1 MLWATLEPYVLTA
14 GGVVA
19 GALLLAALQLACRRR
34 SATSMHVEPLLLNGR
49 IVLPQ
54 TANIAADAVKP
65 AYSNLVFLISFSA
78 VLLGAAGASLYF
90 LIAYFQVIWASGF
103 VAALLLG
110 GVALVLRKLLV
121 WVYSNVILRNF
132 FTTMQLS
139 RENKESTPVL
149 EWFKVWLPRHMKQQ
163 KLQFHNVAPLFRK
176 KDGTAFFTHFQDSRR
191 SDQFALSLWAS
202 QGTHHFEYRAADGR
216 VTRVLMNYYTKG
228 EAKKTGW
235 NNELVAQEYVD
246 LYILDPLHTRLPV
259 FLEILEAAQ
268 DAFGEK
274 DAGALRFQRWNDW
287 KEMWESRGADEP
299 ITTNFESLVFYEER
313 LLRRVYEEVEGFLA
327 TPRDE
332 LLAAGMPL
340 KLGFLFHG
348 PPGTGKTHLVRHLAA
363 RYGLDID
370 IVDMNSGNMCVC
382 VCVCVCTG
390 PRTGGPVT
398 CACGSSRQVQHVS
411 DDERQHGGGH
421 PVARGH
427 R

>member
-1 MLWATLEPYVLTA
+1 MLWATLEPYVLTG

-19 GALLLAALQLACRRR
+19 GALLLATLQLACHRR

-54 TANIAADAVKP
+54 TANIAADAVRP

-202 QGTHHFEYRAADGR
+202 QGTHHFDYRAADGR

-370 IVDMNSGNMCVC
+370 IVDMNSGNMCAPPLFLRALALALAPAVL
-382 VCVCVCTG
+382 
-390 PRTGGPVT
+390 
-398 CACGSSRQVQHVS
+398 
-411 DDERQHGGGH
+411 
-421 PVARGH
+421 
-427 R
+427 

>member
-1 MLWATLEPYVLTA
+1 MRTN
-14 GGVVA
+14 
-19 GALLLAALQLACRRR
+19 AA
-34 SATSMHVEPLLLNGR
+34 
-49 IVLPQ
+49 I
-54 TANIAADAVKP
+54 D
-65 AYSNLVFLISFSA
+65 
-78 VLLGAAGASLYF
+78 ASLR
-90 LIAYFQVIWASGF
+90 AEAQTTR
-103 VAALLLG
+103 LG
-110 GVALVLRKLLV
+110 K
-121 WVYSNVILRNF
+121 IKE
-132 FTTMQLS
+132 S

-370 IVDMNSGNMCVC
+370 IVDMNSGNMCAPPLFLRALALALAPAVL
-382 VCVCVCTG
+382 
-390 PRTGGPVT
+390 
-398 CACGSSRQVQHVS
+398 
-411 DDERQHGGGH
+411 
-421 PVARGH
+421 
-427 R
+427 